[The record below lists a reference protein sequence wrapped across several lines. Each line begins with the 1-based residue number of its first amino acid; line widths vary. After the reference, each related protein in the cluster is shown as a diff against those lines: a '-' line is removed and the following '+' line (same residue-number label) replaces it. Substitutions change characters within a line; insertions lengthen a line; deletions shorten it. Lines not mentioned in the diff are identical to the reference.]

1 MMPTEIWTW
10 VQPYLIAVNLLGF
23 VSFGLDK
30 LAAIRGDW
38 RVPEARL
45 LLLAALGGTPA
56 IYLARRLFRHKTRK
70 QPFCSRLHKIA
81 VAQILLPIVW
91 VLGFT

>member
-1 MMPTEIWTW
+1 MPAEILAWI
-10 VQPYLIAVNLLGF
+10 QPCLIGANLLGF
-23 VSFGLDK
+23 LSFGLDK

-56 IYLARRLFRHKTRK
+56 IYLARWVFRHKTRK
-70 QPFCSRLHKIA
+70 QPFCGRLHKIA
-81 VAQILLPIVW
+81 AAQMLLPVVW